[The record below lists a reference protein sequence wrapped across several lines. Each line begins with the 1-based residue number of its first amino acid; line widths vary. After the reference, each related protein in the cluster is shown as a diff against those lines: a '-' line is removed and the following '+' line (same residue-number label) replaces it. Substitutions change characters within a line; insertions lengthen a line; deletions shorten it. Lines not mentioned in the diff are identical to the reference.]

1 MLQNVCNGV
10 SAPIT
15 AKACVSGTQDLS
27 STLSVAVFPNPSSGR
42 IFVQIQSV
50 ASTSVQMKLYDIDG
64 KFIGTVLDSEM
75 NAGKQSFEVNLPK
88 LPAGAYKYSIT
99 TTAGVENGDL
109 ILQPR

>member
-1 MLQNVCNGV
+1 MVLRIRALRYHC
-10 SAPIT
+10 
-15 AKACVSGTQDLS
+15 C
-27 STLSVAVFPNPSSGR
+27 FPNPSSGR

-50 ASTSVQMKLYDIDG
+50 ANTSVQMKLYDIDG

-109 ILQPR
+109 ILHPDDATCSSFKGNMKNIKYDF